1 MIVRMEVGI
10 DPNSQLVTDVVAKAQ
25 QYGLRPDVRLEKGT
39 HYPLTEIYLLDGERV
54 RSCTVS
60 DHIFRLPGVDTVERV
75 TPSMVTLACNGV
87 RDAHHIQLGQ
97 SIKIGYGLPCQPIIG
112 PCTVYPD
119 IKWTVRELAQMGIK
133 AIRGGCWKPR
143 SSAYSFRGFGRKALC
158 WLLEA
163 AGDNGMEIV
172 WTEALES
179 KHIDEIRRVK
189 KEVGYTG
196 EIGIWIGAR
205 SAGNQ
210 ELHVELGKQHEF
222 PVIIKN
228 GIYERMVRQLFTRV
242 EFVLAGP
249 MHWREDGTLDEERS
263 LPRGN
268 NRIGICVRGTESL
281 DPDSPFRF
289 APNHSLITTVHEKS
303 WAPVGVDPSHSAG
316 TMRND
321 LVLKN
326 LAAALAY
333 GPDFAIIEAGY
344 PDDCHGRCDAEQN
357 IPLGRVPEVLE
368 MIAQHNRQSGLVMT

>member
-1 MIVRMEVGI
+1 MVVRMEAGI
-10 DPNSQLVTDVVAKAQ
+10 GANDPLVTAVAAKAL
-25 QYGLRPDVRLEKGT
+25 QYGLKPDVRMEKGT
-39 HYPLTEIYLLDGERV
+39 NYPLTEIYLLDGERV
-54 RSCTVS
+54 RSRTVS
-60 DHIFRLPGVDTVERV
+60 DHLFRLPGVDNVERV
-75 TPSMVTLACNGV
+75 TPSMVTLACNGA
-87 RDAHHIQLGQ
+87 RDAHHIQLSP

-119 IKWTVRELAQMGIK
+119 IKQTVSELTKMGIK

-143 SSAYSFRGFGRKALC
+143 SSAYSFRGFGRKALR

-163 AGDNGMEIV
+163 AGENGVEIV

-179 KHIDEIRRVK
+179 KHIEDIRRIK
-189 KEVGYTG
+189 KEVGYPG

-249 MHWREDGTLDEERS
+249 MHWREDGTLDEARS

-268 NRIGICVRGTESL
+268 NRVGICVRGTESL

-289 APNHSLITTVHEKS
+289 APNHSLIATIHEKS

-326 LAAALAY
+326 LASALAY
-333 GPDFAIIEAGY
+333 GPDFVMVEAGY
-344 PDDCHGRCDAEQN
+344 PDECLGRCDAEQN
-357 IPLGRVPEVLE
+357 IPLRRVPEVLE
-368 MIAQHNRQSGLVMT
+368 IIAEHNRRNDLILA